1 MNVVLVFL
9 QMNWINVLAIIWF
22 IFCFRGY
29 TVYATRAAK
38 DTHCLTSAMHFYRI
52 EWMERML
59 QREVRITDTSAI
71 ANLERTVAFFAST
84 TILILAGLVTVLGS
98 TEKAINVI
106 SDLPFASYSTTREW
120 EMKLLLLV
128 IIFSYAFFKFTWSLR
143 QYGFASIMIGG
154 SPMPG
159 DNVSEQSRLSF
170 ARRNA
175 RMLSLAANNFNM
187 GLRTYYFSL
196 SVLGWFIN
204 SWIFMAMSA
213 LIVWLLYR
221 REFKSRTLAE
231 LSVSRSESE
240 KEL

>member
-1 MNVVLVFL
+1 MNDLWIFIQLNWLNLSAMTWFL
-9 QMNWINVLAIIWF
+9 
-22 IFCFRGY
+22 FCFRGY
-29 TVYATRAAK
+29 TLYAKHAARH
-38 DTHCLTSAMHFYRI
+38 THCLASAMHFYRI

-59 QREVRITDTSAI
+59 ERDVRMTDTSTI

-98 TEKAINVI
+98 TEQAINVV
-106 SDLPFASYSTTREW
+106 SDIPFASYATTDEW

-154 SPMPG
+154 SPMPT
-159 DNVSEQSRLSF
+159 DHISDAARLSF
-170 ARRNA
+170 AKRNA
-175 RMLSLAANNFNM
+175 RMLSLAANNFNA

-204 SWIFMAMSA
+204 PWIFIAMSA

-221 REFKSRTLAE
+221 REFKSRTLDE
-231 LSVSRSESE
+231 LSVSRSEVE
-240 KEL
+240 K

>member
-1 MNVVLVFL
+1 M
-9 QMNWINVLAIIWF
+9 
-22 IFCFRGY
+22 
-29 TVYATRAAK
+29 YARRAAK
-38 DTHCLTSAMHFYRI
+38 NTHCLASAMAFYRV

-59 QREVRITDTSAI
+59 ERDVRMTDTSTI

-98 TEKAINVI
+98 TEQAINVI
-106 SDLPFASYSTTREW
+106 SDIPFASNSTTDEW

-154 SPMPG
+154 SPMPA
-159 DNVSEQSRLSF
+159 DNISDQARISF
-170 ARRNA
+170 AKRNA
-175 RMLSLAANNFNM
+175 RMLSLAANNFNS

-204 SWIFMAMSA
+204 PWIFIGMSG

-221 REFKSRTLAE
+221 REFKSRTLDE
-231 LSVSRSESE
+231 LSISRAEPE
-240 KEL
+240 K

>member
-1 MNVVLVFL
+1 MNEIRNFIILNWTNLTAVV
-9 QMNWINVLAIIWF
+9 WF
-22 IFCFRGY
+22 MICFRGY
-29 TVYATRAAK
+29 AMYAKHAAK
-38 DTHCLTSAMHFYRI
+38 NTHCLASAMHFYRI

-59 QREVRITDTSAI
+59 ERDVRMTDTSTI

-98 TEKAINVI
+98 TEQAINVI
-106 SDLPFASYSTTREW
+106 SDLPFASYSTTNEW
-120 EMKLLLLV
+120 ELKLLLLV

-154 SPMPG
+154 SPMPT
-159 DNVSEQSRLSF
+159 DHITEQARISF
-170 ARRNA
+170 AKRNA
-175 RMLSLAANNFNM
+175 RMLSLAANNFNS

-196 SVLGWFIN
+196 AVLGWFIN
-204 SWIFMAMSA
+204 TWIFLAMSA

-231 LSVSRSESE
+231 LSVSRADPE
-240 KEL
+240 K

>member
-1 MNVVLVFL
+1 MNELSVFFQINWLNLSAVL
-9 QMNWINVLAIIWF
+9 WF
-22 IFCFRGY
+22 MVCFRGY
-29 TVYATRAAK
+29 AMYSKHAAK
-38 DTHCLTSAMHFYRI
+38 NTHCLASAMHFYRI

-59 QREVRITDTSAI
+59 EREIRMTDTSTI

-106 SDLPFASYSTTREW
+106 SDIPFASYATTVEW

-128 IIFSYAFFKFTWSLR
+128 VIFSYAFFKFTWSLR

-154 SPMPG
+154 SPMPT
-159 DNVSEQSRLSF
+159 DNINDQARIAF
-170 ARRNA
+170 AKRNA
-175 RMLSLAANNFNM
+175 HMLSLAANNFNS

-204 SWIFMAMSA
+204 TWIFIGVSS

-221 REFKSRTLAE
+221 REFKSRTLTE
-231 LSVSRSESE
+231 LSVSRANVEN
-240 KEL
+240 

>member
-1 MNVVLVFL
+1 MNELSVFIQINWLNLSAVL
-9 QMNWINVLAIIWF
+9 WF
-22 IFCFRGY
+22 MVCFRGY
-29 TVYATRAAK
+29 AMYAKQAAK
-38 DTHCLTSAMHFYRI
+38 NTHCLASAMHFYRI

-59 QREVRITDTSAI
+59 EREVRMTDTSTI

-106 SDLPFASYSTTREW
+106 SDIPFASYATTVEW

-128 IIFSYAFFKFTWSLR
+128 VIFSYAFFKFTWSLR

-154 SPMPG
+154 SPMPT
-159 DNVSEQSRLSF
+159 DNISDQARIAF
-170 ARRNA
+170 AKRNA
-175 RMLSLAANNFNM
+175 RMLSLAANNFNS

-204 SWIFMAMSA
+204 TWIFIGVSS

-221 REFKSRTLAE
+221 REFKSRTLSE
-231 LSVSRSESE
+231 LSVSRANVEN
-240 KEL
+240 

>member
-1 MNVVLVFL
+1 MNVLWVFIQNNWLNMAAGLWFVL
-9 QMNWINVLAIIWF
+9 
-22 IFCFRGY
+22 CFRGY
-29 TVYATRAAK
+29 AMYARHAAK
-38 DTHCLTSAMHFYRI
+38 NTHCLTSAMHFYRV

-59 QREVRITDTSAI
+59 ERDVRMTDTSTI

-98 TEKAINVI
+98 TEKVINVI
-106 SDLPFASYSTTREW
+106 SDIPFASYSTTDEW
-120 EMKLLLLV
+120 EVKLLLLV

-154 SPMPG
+154 SPMPA
-159 DNVSEQSRLSF
+159 DNISGQARISF
-170 ARRNA
+170 AKRNA
-175 RMLSLAANNFNM
+175 RMLSLAANNFNS

-204 SWIFMAMSA
+204 PWIFMGMSG

-221 REFKSRTLAE
+221 REFKSRTLDE
-231 LSVSRSESE
+231 LSVSRAEAE
-240 KEL
+240 K